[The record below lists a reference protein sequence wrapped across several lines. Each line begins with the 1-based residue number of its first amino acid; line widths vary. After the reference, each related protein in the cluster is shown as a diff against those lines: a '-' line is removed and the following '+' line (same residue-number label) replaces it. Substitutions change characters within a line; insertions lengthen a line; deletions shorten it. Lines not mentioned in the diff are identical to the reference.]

1 MIVQAV
7 LLSSPMSKTLLDGET
22 MTTPVNS
29 SVVAQRQ
36 DNIAILYMNNP
47 PVNALSR
54 SVRVGLID
62 QIKAALAD
70 NGVKLIVISS
80 QQALFSGGADI
91 SEFAGGAN
99 ESPLP
104 SVLDLIENASKPVVA
119 VLNGP
124 AFGGGLEVALAC
136 HYRVTFADNKVGLP
150 EVNLGILPGAGGTQ
164 RLPRLAGVAQALDM
178 IVTGRPVAAKKLKGV
193 FDLVVEDPAQLLS
206 AALEYVATLVKN
218 GASVRKTA
226 DITIDPSTAPAE
238 LFAQYR
244 QGIAQ
249 TARGFFAPERC
260 IQAVEASVSLPF
272 AEGLVREGELFME
285 CMASKEA
292 RAQQHFF
299 FAERAASHV
308 KDYDKS
314 TPVRDIHK
322 VGIIGAGTMGGGIAM
337 NFANVGIP
345 VVMLELK
352 QEALEKGLAL
362 IRKNYENSAKKGKLT
377 LDDVE
382 ARMALLQGTTEYSGL
397 ADVDLVIEAVFE
409 KMSVKQEVF
418 KALDAVCKPG
428 AILASNT
435 STLDI
440 NEIAAATK
448 RPQDVIGLHFFSPAN
463 VMKLLE
469 VVKTDTTSAEVI
481 KTAMQMAKTIKK
493 VAVLVGVCFG
503 FVGNRMI
510 ESYGREAGRLLLEG
524 ATPEQIDKV
533 IYDFGMPMGPFTMG
547 DMAGQDIGYFV
558 RESRR
563 HLIAHDPSYCIV
575 ADRLVEMGR
584 SGLKT
589 GRGAYLYEPGQ
600 RKPIPDPEVIEIAKQ
615 EAQRLGITQRQ
626 ISDQEILER
635 CIYPLINEGAL
646 ILEEGIAAKS
656 SDIDVIYVYGYGFP
670 VYRGGPMQYADEI
683 GTKTIYEAMCKY
695 RDQLGEYGQHW
706 FEPAPLLKKLAEQ
719 GKKFSE

>member
-1 MIVQAV
+1 MTQNSIQAV
-7 LLSSPMSKTLLDGET
+7 AYELVEQGVGS
-22 MTTPVNS
+22 N
-29 SVVAQRQ
+29 VAVLWMQ
-36 DNIAILYMNNP
+36 NP
-47 PVNALSR
+47 PVNALSKA
-54 SVRVGLID
+54 VRVGLISAL
-62 QIKAALAD
+62 QQALAD
-70 NGVKLIVISS
+70 DSVKVIVISS
-80 QQALFSGGADI
+80 KQNLFSGGADI
-91 SEFAGGAN
+91 SEFSGGDF
-99 ESPLP
+99 EPPLP
-104 SVLDLIENASKPVVA
+104 AVLELIENANKPIVA

-124 AFGGGLEVALAC
+124 AFGGGLEVALSC
-136 HYRVTFADNKVGLP
+136 HYRVTFAANKVGLP

-178 IVTGRPVAAKKLKGV
+178 IVSGRPVAAKKLAGV
-193 FDLVVEDPAQLLS
+193 FDLVVEQAENLLKEAMAFC
-206 AALEYVATLVKN
+206 AALISDGAAVK
-218 GASVRKTA
+218 RTC

-244 QGIAQ
+244 QGIAKQ
-249 TARGFFAPERC
+249 ARGFFAPERC
-260 IQAVEASVSLPF
+260 IQAVEAAVSLPF
-272 AEGLVREGELFME
+272 DAGLVREGELFMQ

-314 TPVRDIHK
+314 TPVRDIQK

-337 NFANVGIP
+337 NFANAGIP
-345 VVMLELK
+345 VTLLELK
-352 QEALEKGLAL
+352 QEALDKGLAL
-362 IRKNYENSAKKGKLT
+362 IRKNYENSAMKGKLT
-377 LDDVE
+377 VAQVE
-382 ARMALLQGTTEYSGL
+382 ERMSLLGGSTSYSDL

-418 KALDAVCKPG
+418 KSLDAVCKPG

-435 STLDI
+435 STLDL

-469 VVKTDTTSAEVI
+469 VVKGEKTSADVI
-481 KTAMQMAKTIKK
+481 KTTMMMAKKINK

-510 ESYGREAGRLLLEG
+510 ECYGREANRLMLEG
-524 ATPEQIDKV
+524 ASPEHVDKI

-558 RESRR
+558 RQSRQEF
-563 HLIAHDPSYCIV
+563 IKHDPSYCII
-575 ADRLVEMGR
+575 ADKLVEQGR
-584 SGLKT
+584 VGLKV
-589 GRGAYLYEPGQ
+589 GKGAYLYAEGS
-600 RKPIPDPEVIEIAKQ
+600 RTPIPDPAVAEIAKQ
-615 EAQRLGITQRQ
+615 EADRLGIKQRK
-626 ISDQEILER
+626 ISEQEILER
-635 CIYPLINEGAL
+635 IIFPLINEGAL

-683 GTKTIYEAMCKY
+683 GLKTVYDAMCKY
-695 RDQLGEYGQHW
+695 RDELGEYGGHW
-706 FEPAPLLKKLAEQ
+706 FQPAPLLKKLAEQ
-719 GKKFSE
+719 GKRFSDL